1 MCCQEKGLCMF
12 PEKLKDKPENC
23 TPDQIKECH
32 GDDKQHPCAPQK
44 TTK

>member
-1 MCCQEKGLCMF
+1 MCCQEKGLCML
-12 PEKLKDKPENC
+12 PEKLKDRPENC

-44 TTK
+44 TSK